1 MVDSAS
7 KLVYGDQI
15 QIRMDP
21 SRLDA
26 MNRGSWG
33 RAYLSKQ
40 AEKGRMLVS
49 ASSLALASFVSFAA
63 AAAYS
68 DFFLIP
74 RTCLGFFAV
83 KSFFDFGYQ
92 KGIIDDWESKIM
104 VRIDK

>member
-21 SRLDA
+21 NKLDA
-26 MNRGSWG
+26 KNRGAWG
-33 RAYLSKQ
+33 HEYISRQ
-40 AEKGRMLVS
+40 ADKGRMFVS
-49 ASSLALASFVSFAA
+49 SSFLALASLLSFAA

-68 DFFLIP
+68 DFFLLP
-74 RTCLGFFAV
+74 GTGLGFFAI

-104 VRIDK
+104 IRIDK